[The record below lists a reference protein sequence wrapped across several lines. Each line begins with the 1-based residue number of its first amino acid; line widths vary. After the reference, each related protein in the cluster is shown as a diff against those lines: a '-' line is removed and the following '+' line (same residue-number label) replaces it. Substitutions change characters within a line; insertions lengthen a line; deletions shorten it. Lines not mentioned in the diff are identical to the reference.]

1 MIMLMFITM
10 LTNSSFMN
18 NILCTLGA
26 IVFGI
31 YIIIDT
37 QLIMGNGKYQITMDD
52 YILAALVIYI
62 DIIQIFLYILRLLSR
77 E

>member
-62 DIIQIFLYILRLLSR
+62 DIIQIFLYIVRLLSR